1 MTPRL
6 GHVPALDGLRGIA
19 ILLVVGFHYFHFP
32 LGGQDGVDLFFVL
45 SGFLITTLLLEE
57 RERGAVSL
65 PRFYAR
71 RARRLLPALFVML
84 AVFVVV
90 GAVRGENK
98 LAVALIGTS
107 YVGNALVAYGSR
119 FGLEL
124 ARSPLGPLWSL
135 AEEEQFYL
143 LWPALLLVVVRFRHS
158 ARWIAG
164 LFLALVLYR
173 AALFGLHSPSRVY
186 AGPDTRADGLVAGCL
201 LAFLWRGGLRV
212 GEGVAKA
219 AVTIVAGGAFC
230 AWAFAWW
237 PALGLP
243 IFEIAGAALVCAA
256 VSETELARGLA
267 WRPLT
272 WLGERSYSLYLWNLP
287 VLVAATSLAGKTVGA
302 KVGALLAAVSIA
314 AASYQLIEQRFRR
327 VRTRPSA
334 DTVEPATDP
343 VAAPG
348 VA

>member
-1 MTPRL
+1 MQRL

-45 SGFLITTLLLEE
+45 SGFLITSLLLEE
-57 RERGAVSL
+57 RERGGISL
-65 PRFYAR
+65 SRFYAR

-84 AVFVVV
+84 AVFVAAW
-90 GAVRGENK
+90 AVRGENK
-98 LAVALIGTS
+98 LGVALIGTS
-107 YVGNALVAYGSR
+107 YIGNGLVAYGSR
-119 FGLEL
+119 FGHEL

-143 LWPALLLVVVRFRHS
+143 LWPALLLVVVRFRHP

-173 AALFGLHSPSRVY
+173 AALFGLHSPPRVY
-186 AGPDTRADGLVAGCL
+186 AGPDTRADGLMAGCL
-201 LAFLWRGGLRV
+201 LAFLWRGGFRV

-219 AVTIVAGGAFC
+219 AVVIVAGAAFC

-237 PALGLP
+237 PTVGLP
-243 IFEIAGAALVCAA
+243 IFEIAGVGMVCAA

-287 VLVAATSLAGKTVGA
+287 VLVAATSIAGSTIGV
-302 KVGALLAAVSIA
+302 KVGALVAAIA
-314 AASYQLIEQRFRR
+314 ISASSYQFVEQRFRR
-327 VRTRPSA
+327 RRAQLATIA
-334 DTVEPATDP
+334 VEPVTDSATAP
-343 VAAPG
+343 V
-348 VA
+348 VV